1 MTPKLQIGLKAAA
14 RALLPVLVA
23 VLGLIES
30 GALHNWRDLLTPG
43 NVAAVLSAAGVKG
56 LISGL
61 TAKDV
66 TVSS

>member
-1 MTPKLQIGLKAAA
+1 MSPKLQVGLKATG
-14 RALLPVLVA
+14 RALLPVLIA
-23 VLGLIES
+23 VLGLMES
-30 GALHNWRDLLTPG
+30 GTLRNWRDLLTPG
-43 NVAAVLSAAGVKG
+43 NVAAILSAAGVKG